1 MCAGFAAHL
10 NSAMIF
16 AKYFG
21 DIAFQGRLFVPPV
34 CVAIADRG
42 YWESRGGFALTDGS
56 QEGGLSPDRISRTTH

>member
-42 YWESRGGFALTDGS
+42 YWESRGAL
-56 QEGGLSPDRISRTTH
+56 R